1 MNETLIALLVACA
14 TALGGWALERR
25 SNRRREG
32 QLRLALVQVAHCG
45 AACLACRDAARRA
58 LGLAPLFRSTRADRR
73 QERVRWN

>member
-45 AACLACRDAARRA
+45 AGLCLQTARC
-58 LGLAPLFRSTRADRR
+58 P
-73 QERVRWN
+73 